1 MIRGTWLTVCAAATV
16 LACGSAGG
24 QTTSVEVGHTVNY
37 RLFTHCGVHAAEV
50 DGITFFAQPPLDDGS
65 GNPPPGWGNPYDDGT
80 LTLVDQHTAVFRDPA
95 GHKVRFTD
103 RPAGPAP
110 SLTVCW

>member
-1 MIRGTWLTVCAAATV
+1 MRRIWLIASAAATA
-16 LACGSAGG
+16 LACGSAGV

-37 RLFTHCGVHAAEV
+37 RLYTHCGVRAAEV
-50 DGITFFAQPPLDDGS
+50 HGITFFAQPALDDGS

-95 GHKVRFTD
+95 GHTAWFTD
-103 RPAGPAP
+103 RPPGPTP
-110 SLTVCW
+110 GLPTCS